1 MAWFRS
7 AEKPVEEIAA
17 EAPLLLPEPPP
28 GGLLLYLDGSGRV
41 LLLRGALVQRL
52 PRLAEAS
59 HLSDYLD
66 TSSAARVP
74 AMLGDW
80 RGHGLDLDFRGEQGT
95 PLATRGWLQAQGDG
109 WVLLLQAVDDLL
121 AQSHIQAVRRH
132 CLSQAARLAERLRCA
147 AAGDLQR
154 CTCEVLAE
162 LAHGWRIPAL
172 ALVLPDATV
181 GWRVYADHAAYQADS
196 PWPSGTVLHGDPGRM
211 DGALFRLR
219 YEERDGLAAWLL
231 CLDYDPARQAPELGA
246 TEWQH
251 LLAQLAG
258 TLLAR
263 LREQRDDADRERLDA
278 LQGLLGAGWWEY
290 REEAHEWLLAPA
302 LAKALALPEQVTL
315 DAWQE
320 HLHPADR
327 DEFRVRLASLCS
339 AGQGFV
345 QCLRVGVADG
355 YVWHRVQGQVQGRGS
370 RRRLCGFLLDIS
382 DIKAQENAA
391 SAAHARL
398 RNLLDSAPAVVYVQR
413 YAEGALHLAFCSESL
428 QPLLGWQLA
437 ELQDGLL
444 AERVHQDDHTVFFD
458 RARRLLRDGSVSCRY
473 RLRDRQGGYH
483 WILDE
488 AKLLRDELGQPV
500 EVVGVWLDVS
510 EATLAAE
517 RIRESEERYRVL
529 VEDSPAMIC
538 RYRPDLSLVF
548 ANRPL
553 ADYLERSPEQ
563 LQGANLGDWLSEE
576 QREGFRQRLT
586 GLTPEQPVSTAEI
599 RLQLPGRDHAWWI
612 WADRGIFDEHGR
624 LLEIQAVGRDNT
636 DVRKAQ
642 QQLFQGAKMATLG
655 EMATGMAHEMNQPL
669 NVMRMA
675 VANVLKRLAGGDAP
689 VDYLQDKLL
698 RIESQVQRAARIVE
712 HMRVFGRRSD
722 VERQLFDPL
731 QAIEGALSLL
741 REGLQGKG
749 VDLRLGSTCTQAL
762 VNGHADQLEQV
773 LINLMVNARDA
784 LLSHKEKQPELKPW
798 IAVHCETTD
807 GWVHLWVEDN
817 AGGIDPRLLER
828 IFEPFFTT
836 KPVGKGTGLGLSVS
850 FGIVQ
855 QMGGRLHA
863 RNTEAG
869 ACFHID
875 LPAQPPLA
883 PPMAERGEGLAGA

>member
-7 AEKPVEEIAA
+7 AEKPVEAVPV
-17 EAPLLLPEPPP
+17 EAPLLLPDPPP
-28 GGLLLYLDGSGRV
+28 GGLLLYLDAAGRV
-41 LLLRGALVQRL
+41 LQLSGVLAQRL
-52 PRLAEAS
+52 PRLADAS
-59 HLSDYLD
+59 HLRDYLGAAC
-66 TSSAARVP
+66 AARVP
-74 AMLGDW
+74 TVLGDW
-80 RGHGLDLDFRGEQGT
+80 LGHGLDLDFRGEQGT
-95 PLATRGWLQAQGDG
+95 LLGTRGWLQAEGEG

-121 AQSHIQAVRRH
+121 VQSRIQEVRRH

-147 AAGDLQR
+147 AVADLQR
-154 CTCEVLAE
+154 CTCDALAE
-162 LAHGWRIPAL
+162 LAQGWKIPAL
-172 ALVLPDATV
+172 ALALPETSGD
-181 GWRVYADHAAYQADS
+181 WRVYADHAAYPHDS
-196 PWPSGTVLHGDPGRM
+196 PWPSGTVLHTDPGRM
-211 DGALFRLR
+211 DGALFRLP
-219 YEERDGLAAWLL
+219 YQARDGVAAWLL
-231 CLDYDPARQAPELGA
+231 CLDYDPVRRAPELGA
-246 TEWQH
+246 TDWQQ
-251 LLAQLAG
+251 LFAQLAG
-258 TLLAR
+258 ALLAR
-263 LREQRDDADRERLDA
+263 LREQSDDTDRERLDA

-290 REEAHEWLLAPA
+290 RDEPRELLLAPA
-302 LAKALALPEQVTL
+302 LARVLGVPERLALDDWL
-315 DAWQE
+315 A

-327 DEFRVRLASLCS
+327 DEFRVRLASLCD

-345 QCLRVGVADG
+345 QCLRVSGTDG

-382 DIKAQENAA
+382 DIKEQENAA

-428 QPLLGWQLA
+428 HPLLGWRLA

-444 AERVHQDDHTVFFD
+444 AERVHHEDHATFFE
-458 RARRLLRDGSVSCRY
+458 RSRHLLRTGSVSCRY
-473 RLRDRQGGYH
+473 RLRNREGGYH

-488 AKLLRDELGQPV
+488 AKLLRDELGQPM

-538 RYRPDLSLVF
+538 RYRPDLRLVF

-553 ADYLERSPEQ
+553 ADYLERAPEQ
-563 LQGANLGDWLSEE
+563 LQGANLGDWLSDE

-599 RLQLPGRDHAWWI
+599 CLQLPGRDHAWWV

-636 DVRKAQ
+636 EVRKAQ

-689 VDYLQDKLL
+689 VDYLQDKLV

-712 HMRVFGRRSD
+712 HMRVFGRRSE

-749 VDLRLGSTCTQAL
+749 VELRLTTASPQAL

-784 LLSHKEKQPELKPW
+784 LLSFKEKQPGLQPW
-798 IAVHCETTD
+798 IAVHCETSE
-807 GWVHLWVEDN
+807 GWVHLRVEDN

-863 RNTEAG
+863 RNTDAG

-875 LPAQPPLA
+875 LPVQ
-883 PPMAERGEGLAGA
+883 AGAPAAQGEPSAT